1 MLYFYTMT
9 ILLIIGICVVLL
21 CSMLANKMKRKA
33 FYQLPEA
40 AQSQLVAALKPGK
53 WQSIVFIALV
63 LLSIAN
69 TIFPMPFLPSAFH
82 TFLIAMFGYIAFGM
96 ARGVLQMKK
105 NNIPAQY
112 IKISTAANLLLLFG
126 LLVFVVIYASSGY
139 VWR

>member
-1 MLYFYTMT
+1 
-9 ILLIIGICVVLL
+9 
-21 CSMLANKMKRKA
+21 MLANKMKRKA

-40 AQSQLVAALKPGK
+40 TQIQLVAALKTGK
-53 WQSIVFIALV
+53 WNIIVFIALV

-69 TIFPMPFLPSAFH
+69 TIIPMPFLPSAFH

-96 ARGVLQMKK
+96 ARGVLQMNK
-105 NNIPAQY
+105 NNVSPQY

>member
-1 MLYFYTMT
+1 MLYFYTMN
-9 ILLIIGICVVLL
+9 ILLIIGICLVLL

-40 AQSQLVAALKPGK
+40 TQIQLVAALKTGK
-53 WQSIVFIALV
+53 WNIIVFIALV

-69 TIFPMPFLPSAFH
+69 TIIPMPFLPSAFH

-96 ARGVLQMKK
+96 ARGVLQMNK
-105 NNIPAQY
+105 NNVSPQY

>member
-1 MLYFYTMT
+1 M
-9 ILLIIGICVVLL
+9 VLL
-21 CSMLANKMKRKA
+21 SRMLANRMKRKA

-40 AQSQLVAALKPGK
+40 AQTQLVAALKTGK
-53 WQSIVFIALV
+53 WNILVFAAL
-63 LLSIAN
+63 LLLCITN
-69 TIFPMPFLPSAFH
+69 TIFPISFLPAAFN

-105 NNIPAQY
+105 NNVSPQY

-139 VWR
+139 VWK

>member
-1 MLYFYTMT
+1 M
-9 ILLIIGICVVLL
+9 VLL

-40 AQSQLVAALKPGK
+40 TQIQLVAALKTGK
-53 WQSIVFIALV
+53 WNIIVFIALV

-69 TIFPMPFLPSAFH
+69 TIIPMPFLPSAFH

-96 ARGVLQMKK
+96 ARGVLQMNK
-105 NNIPAQY
+105 NNVSPQY